1 MKAAL
6 IVISRSPAW
15 HAALKEAG
23 ADEIVYGLEHE
34 TAGALESCPLAKL
47 ASLESWSLLLDR
59 LYPQKELPALSRLLQ
74 RLAALDLRSLYFSDP
89 AVFSL
94 APQALCSRLI
104 YKPDTL
110 LTSGADAA
118 FWMRLGLR
126 SVSVSPLLTRDEIMH
141 ILRTVPGVE
150 IMVHGRLLLS
160 RSRRRLLSRYAADQG
175 LSSSLF
181 QDRSL
186 QIQEETR
193 DYAFPI
199 YENFL
204 GTTIYSDFVQEN
216 FAEVPGFVEAG
227 AARLLVD
234 GTLCPPQETLDAV
247 RLLHRLIT
255 GEAQEKEINSF
266 FSQYADIS
274 FSKGFYGQKTIL

>member
-1 MKAAL
+1 MKTAL
-6 IVISRSPAW
+6 IVISRSPAC
-15 HAALKEAG
+15 HAALREAG

-34 TAGALESCPLAKL
+34 TAGALEAYPLTQL
-47 ASLESWSLLLDR
+47 TQLEGWSLLLDR
-59 LYPQKELPALSRLLQ
+59 LYPQKEQPALSQLLQ

-89 AVFSL
+89 AIFSL
-94 APQALCSRLI
+94 APRALRSRLI

-118 FWMRLGLR
+118 FWLRLGLR
-126 SVSVSPLLTRDEIMH
+126 SVSVSPLLTKDEIMH
-141 ILRTVPGVE
+141 ILKTVPGVE
-150 IMVHGRLLLS
+150 ILVHGRLLLS

-175 LSSSLF
+175 LSSSLP

-199 YENFL
+199 YEGPL
-204 GTTIYSDFVQEN
+204 GTTIYSDFVQES
-216 FAEVPGFVEAG
+216 FAEVSGFVEAG
-227 AARLLVD
+227 AGRLLVD
-234 GTLCPPQETLDAV
+234 GTLCPPQETLAAV
-247 RLLHRLIT
+247 RLLHRLLK
-255 GEAQEKEINSF
+255 GEAQEKEISGF
-266 FSQYADIS
+266 FRQYADIS